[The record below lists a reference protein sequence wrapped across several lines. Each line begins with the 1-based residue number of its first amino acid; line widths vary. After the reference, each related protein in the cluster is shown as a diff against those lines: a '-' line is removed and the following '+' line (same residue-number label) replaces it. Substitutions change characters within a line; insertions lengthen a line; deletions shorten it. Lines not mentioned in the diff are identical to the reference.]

1 MGLEPA
7 ATAIHETV
15 QAPYA
20 MCANSVMAAACLAIQ
35 GHAEIEL
42 PIAGKPKPLSC
53 FFLTIGLSG
62 ERKSAADSLASAS
75 IEEKERA
82 LKEEHESLLPSWRN
96 RKDIWEDSRRK
107 ILMDKKRSYNDK
119 RIDMDALGPEPKEP
133 LKPLLTFPEPTYQGL
148 HKYLE
153 RGQPSVGVFSAEGG
167 QFIGGHAMREENK
180 METAA
185 GFNAF
190 WDGTPL
196 KRVRSGDGTSAL
208 FGRRLSMH
216 LMAQPETAL
225 TLMTDRLMED
235 QGLLARILVCYPTR
249 LRLR

>member
-1 MGLEPA
+1 MTMPLQSKQLKNQPEKLSLQRPAPKALEFPRQALMGLEPA

-82 LKEEHESLLPSWRN
+82 LKEEHESLLPSW
-96 RKDIWEDSRRK
+96 
-107 ILMDKKRSYNDK
+107 
-119 RIDMDALGPEPKEP
+119 
-133 LKPLLTFPEPTYQGL
+133 
-148 HKYLE
+148 
-153 RGQPSVGVFSAEGG
+153 
-167 QFIGGHAMREENK
+167 
-180 METAA
+180 
-185 GFNAF
+185 
-190 WDGTPL
+190 
-196 KRVRSGDGTSAL
+196 
-208 FGRRLSMH
+208 
-216 LMAQPETAL
+216 
-225 TLMTDRLMED
+225 
-235 QGLLARILVCYPTR
+235 
-249 LRLR
+249 